1 MVNFADFNEVY
12 ADKTPTYE
20 EIPCQPPTCF
30 VGSYPP
36 VAKAGEMGPFFVNT
50 YLLQPNRKFET
61 FGTVSV
67 RSADVEC
74 KK

>member
-30 VGSYPP
+30 VCSYPP
-36 VAKAGEMGPFFVNT
+36 VAKAGEIGPFFVNT

-67 RSADVEC
+67 RSADLEC

>member
-1 MVNFADFNEVY
+1 
-12 ADKTPTYE
+12 
-20 EIPCQPPTCF
+20 
-30 VGSYPP
+30 

-67 RSADVEC
+67 RSGDLEC

>member
-12 ADKTPTYE
+12 NNKPQNVE
-20 EIPCQPPTCF
+20 EIPCKPPACF

-67 RSADVEC
+67 RSADLEC

>member
-67 RSADVEC
+67 RSADLEC

>member
-1 MVNFADFNEVY
+1 MINFADFDEVFTSKPNHV
-12 ADKTPTYE
+12 D
-20 EIPCQPPTCF
+20 EIPCEPPNCF
-30 VGSYPP
+30 VGSYAP
-36 VAKAGEMGPFFVNT
+36 VTKAGEDGPFFVNT

-67 RSADVEC
+67 RSKDLEC

>member
-1 MVNFADFNEVY
+1 MLSMSNFDEAYANKPVNAE
-12 ADKTPTYE
+12 K
-20 EIPCQPPTCF
+20 IPCKAPECF

-61 FGTVSV
+61 VGTVSV
-67 RSADVEC
+67 RSADLEC